1 MFVFWD
7 LINTSGGKRLL
18 SGRTFLTPRA
28 TTISTTLTEAK
39 TKPTPRVFT
48 CREGLGEHRPSR
60 GLRRWHLPSPGVCK
74 LFLLLLKGQ
83 TSQHLSL
90 LQVFT
95 NNWSF
100 TPLSKLALSLFGHPC
115 LSAPSFGS
123 LLPAVEAMPLPL
135 YPCPTPVLCLRLL
148 PGCSLLNSWSFQP

>member
-74 LFLLLLKGQ
+74 LFLLLFKGQ

-90 LQVFT
+90 LQVFPNT
-95 NNWSF
+95 G
-100 TPLSKLALSLFGHPC
+100 PLLLWASWHC
-115 LSAPSFGS
+115 LSSVILAS
-123 LLPAVEAMPLPL
+123 L
-135 YPCPTPVLCLRLL
+135 LRLL
-148 PGCSLLNSWSFQP
+148 APCSLQWRPCPFPCTLAPLLCSASGCSLAVHF